1 MIAEVSKPTACVSF
15 MFIVTK
21 KNGKLRICLD
31 PRYLNSAIQR
41 EHYLVLTI
49 EDVTTRLH
57 GAKLFTKL
65 DDGNGF
71 WHVTLNDVSYFLTTF
86 HTSFGR
92 YRSRRLLFWIISAP
106 EVFQRKIHELTEEP

>member
-1 MIAEVSKPTACVSF
+1 MIAEVSKPRACVSF
-15 MFIVTK
+15 MVIVTK
-21 KNGKLRICLD
+21 KNGKVHICLD
-31 PRYLNSAIQR
+31 SRYLNSAIER
-41 EHYLVLTI
+41 EHYLVVTI

-71 WHVTLNDVSYFLTTF
+71 WHVTLDDVSYFLATF

-92 YRSRRLLFWIISAP
+92 
-106 EVFQRKIHELTEEP
+106 